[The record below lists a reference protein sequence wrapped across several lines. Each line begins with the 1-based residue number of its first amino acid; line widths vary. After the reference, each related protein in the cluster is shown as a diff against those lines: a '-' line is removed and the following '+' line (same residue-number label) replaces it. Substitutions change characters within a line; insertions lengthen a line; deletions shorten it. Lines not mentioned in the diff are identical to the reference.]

1 MRGCEFGGTP
11 ESVRASRVM
20 SLALRSLFLFFRLR
34 LVRCAL
40 NHVGQGRRGS
50 RPSRLVHRTL
60 QRVLQCA
67 KRLLQSGLSVE
78 LRERRH
84 AEFQLH
90 VQHIKLIDSSGLQLR
105 FDRLLLLSFGGEQR
119 IARGQLF
126 PRDSICRD
134 RAVDLTDDF
143 RLQLGET
150 GGGFFTARF
159 RLGNRPLILIEHG
172 QLECDAQ
179 RPFVVALV
187 ELIAGVQ
194 VNVGKLFRDLQ
205 PKLGLGG
212 CVVGQRAE
220 NVGPH
225 AQRDVTGNS
234 TPSSALALTP
244 RDSASRP

>member
-1 MRGCEFGGTP
+1 M
-11 ESVRASRVM
+11 
-20 SLALRSLFLFFRLR
+20 
-34 LVRCAL
+34 
-40 NHVGQGRRGS
+40 
-50 RPSRLVHRTL
+50 
-60 QRVLQCA
+60 
-67 KRLLQSGLSVE
+67 
-78 LRERRH
+78 
-84 AEFQLH
+84 H

-150 GGGFFTARF
+150 GGGFFSARF
-159 RLGNRPLILIEHG
+159 RLGNRSLILIEHG
-172 QLECDAQ
+172 QFECEAQ

-194 VNVGKLFRDLQ
+194 VNVGKLFGDLQ

-212 CVVGQRAE
+212 SIVGQRAE
-220 NVGPH
+220 NVGPP
-225 AQRDVTGNS
+225 AQRDVTG
-234 TPSSALALTP
+234 L
-244 RDSASRP
+244 R